1 MILQELGTNPIS
13 SPQQAQSPENGSI
26 HQAVSTIDKC
36 LQGDRE
42 IVDLAQKLGVNSS
55 CKFASKLIFFLQ
67 VNNSYTFL

>member
-13 SPQQAQSPENGSI
+13 SPQQAKTPENFSI

-55 CKFASKLIFFLQ
+55 CKFSSQLFIFSP
-67 VNNSYTFL
+67 NK